1 MLRATSPKNW
11 AKITEVSTIRS
22 MPLLSGTWYSKN
34 GKNLAQGIV
43 LKRSGVDRTDRIRAD
58 NIGLVFYD
66 KDNNWSME
74 DGDIL
79 LGSLVYSSSDA
90 KDSGVFN
97 QDPEN
102 PSSFY
107 FGADTSDQAKGL
119 MVIFNDRFLKGLPL
133 DQPPPVTPQP
143 VKVDTSTTKALLEA
157 TLNTESDIRD
167 YVAAN
172 LSPTDTVTSSTDSI
186 DLSPDSKPNIILT
199 GSEDIGASGNSSDN
213 VLVGNDGG
221 NSLNG
226 GSGDD
231 VLIGGNGDDSY
242 YIDSVNDV
250 AIEMENGGSD
260 AVYSSISLILPGMIE
275 DLTLLESAAAG
286 NGNTQNNKI
295 TGNDSPNALY
305 GLAGDDTLDGGKGN
319 DKLVGGLGNDTYI
332 IDSISDKIRERLNG
346 GNDTALI
353 GVNGSGIYN
362 LPKNVENASLDEGV
376 LLILN
381 GNDLAN
387 RLTGNSLGNILR
399 GMPGDDYLSGLD
411 GADRLIGGLGNDTLD
426 GGGGGDTLAGG
437 RGNDYYV
444 VSDETDKVQ
453 ELLGQGQDIVMADC
467 DCNLSENVETLVL
480 TGSRDTS
487 GVGNSLNNHIK
498 GNVGNNTLAGGAG
511 LDTLTGLAGCDTFVL
526 SFIGT
531 QVDHVTDFRPGE
543 DKIGFDKPASAD
555 PFTDGVTFSAV
566 SGDIALKTE
575 LSSSKMIIYDSG
587 TGFLYWNQNGE
598 DEGFGSGGAFAILDN
613 MPAIQGTDFILY

>member
-1 MLRATSPKNW
+1 MA
-11 AKITEVSTIRS
+11 
-22 MPLLSGTWYSKN
+22 LLSGTWYSKN
-34 GKNLAQGIV
+34 GKDLAQGIV
-43 LKRSGVDRTDRIRAD
+43 LKRSGVDKTDRIRAD

-66 KDNNWSME
+66 KDNNWSMD

-79 LGSLVYSSSDA
+79 IGSLVYSSSAA
-90 KDSGVFN
+90 KTSGVFN
-97 QDPEN
+97 QDPDN

-133 DQPPPVTPQP
+133 DPPPPVTPQS
-143 VKVDTSTTKALLEA
+143 VKVDASTTKARLEA
-157 TLNTESDIRD
+157 TLNTKDDIGD

-172 LSPTDTVTSSTDSI
+172 LGPTDTVTSSTESI
-186 DLSPDSKPNIILT
+186 NLSPDSKPNIILT

-226 GSGDD
+226 GSGND

-250 AIEMENGGSD
+250 AIEMENEGGD
-260 AVYSSISLILPGMIE
+260 AVYSSISLILPGQVE
-275 DLTLLESAAAG
+275 DLTLLEPAAVGHG
-286 NGNTQNNKI
+286 NALNNKI
-295 TGNDSPNALY
+295 SGNDLPNALY
-305 GLAGDDTLDGGKGN
+305 GLAGDDILDGGKGN
-319 DKLVGGLGNDTYI
+319 DRLVGGLGNDTYI
-332 IDSISDKIRERLNG
+332 IDSISDKIIEQFNG

-353 GVNGSGIYN
+353 RVNGKGIYN
-362 LPKNVENASLDEGV
+362 LPKNVENASLDEGI

-399 GMPGDDYLSGLD
+399 GRAGDDYLSGFD
-411 GADRLIGGLGNDTLD
+411 GEDRLIGDFGNDTLD

-437 RGNDYYV
+437 RGNDYYIV
-444 VSDETDKVQ
+444 DDETDKVL
-453 ELLGQGQDIVMADC
+453 ELLGQGQDIVMAEC

-480 TGSRDTS
+480 TGARDTS
-487 GVGNSLNNHIK
+487 GVGNNLNNQIK

-511 LDTLTGLAGCDTFVL
+511 IDTLTGLAGYDTFVL
-526 SFIGT
+526 TFKGT

-543 DKIGFDKPASAD
+543 DKIGLEKRAFAD
-555 PFTDGVTFSAV
+555 PFIDGITFSAV
-566 SGDIALKTE
+566 SEDIALKAE
-575 LSSSKMIIYDSG
+575 LSSAKMIIYDSR

-598 DEGFGSGGAFAILDN
+598 DEGFGSGGAFAILDS
-613 MPAIQGTDFILY
+613 MPAVQSTDFILY